1 MAKTRFKDTQ
11 WIPTFYFRFSLSLVP
26 RSTKGLFT
34 GYTFYGPLS
43 VRFNGVWLLKL
54 SRFGRGGGVR
64 GLDSCALVPYP
75 LSPIP
80 FLFLFFPIPFNHFRR
95 LLRRLK
101 QKDMET
107 TMNYLPRQRQQNGNK
122 TTRLKGALDFFWFGE
137 GDNAMYLIVLCS
149 KEFVNFVIHKFPLS
163 LGSSGSF

>member
-1 MAKTRFKDTQ
+1 MDTD
-11 WIPTFYFRFSLSLVP
+11 TFYFRFSLSLVP

-43 VRFNGVWLLKL
+43 VRFNEVLMGLLKL

-122 TTRLKGALDFFWFGE
+122 TTRLKGTLDFFLVWGR
-137 GDNAMYLIVLCS
+137 G
-149 KEFVNFVIHKFPLS
+149 
-163 LGSSGSF
+163 

>member
-11 WIPTFYFRFSLSLVP
+11 WIPTLSIFAFP
-26 RSTKGLFT
+26 FPSFPARPKACSRAT
-34 GYTFYGPLS
+34 LS
-43 VRFNGVWLLKL
+43 MAGFDCLNFQDLAGGV
-54 SRFGRGGGVR
+54 GGEGVR

-80 FLFLFFPIPFNHFRR
+80 FLFLFFPIPFNYFRR

-107 TMNYLPRQRQQNGNK
+107 TMNYLPRQRHQNGNK
-122 TTRLKGALDFFWFGE
+122 TTRLKGTLDFFFGL
-137 GDNAMYLIVLCS
+137 GKGIMRCISSYYVLRNSLIL
-149 KEFVNFVIHKFPLS
+149 
-163 LGSSGSF
+163 

>member
-11 WIPTFYFRFSLSLVP
+11 WIPTLSIFAFP
-26 RSTKGLFT
+26 FPQFPARPKACSQAT
-34 GYTFYGPLS
+34 LS
-43 VRFNGVWLLKL
+43 MAPSVSVLMGFDCLNFQDLAG
-54 SRFGRGGGVR
+54 GGGVR

-80 FLFLFFPIPFNHFRR
+80 FLFLFFPIAFNHFRR

-107 TMNYLPRQRQQNGNK
+107 TMNYLPRQRHQNGNK
-122 TTRLKGALDFFWFGE
+122 TTRLKGTLDFFFGL
-137 GDNAMYLIVLCS
+137 GKGIKRCISSYYVLRNSLIL
-149 KEFVNFVIHKFPLS
+149 
-163 LGSSGSF
+163 